1 MPAYVIAQMTV
12 RDIDMY
18 YDYASKIAPTAAP
31 YGGRILAANDAEVRE
46 GTLPYLRTVIGE
58 FPSLE
63 QARAWYESE
72 GYQAIIHLRQN
83 ATEGALFMVE
93 GLTMP
98 PEPPTRV
105 PDEYKRPAPNT

>member
-12 RDIDMY
+12 HDIDMY
-18 YDYASKIAPTAAP
+18 YDYASKLFATTKD
-31 YGGRILAANDAEVRE
+31 YGGKVLAANDAEVRE
-46 GTLPYLRTVIGE
+46 GSVPYLRTVIGE

-83 ATEGALFMVE
+83 ATEGTLLMVE

-98 PEPPTRV
+98 PRQKASAE
-105 PDEYKRPAPNT
+105 

>member
-1 MPAYVIAQMTV
+1 VAAYVIAQFDLH
-12 RDIDMY
+12 DIDSY
-18 YDYASKIAPTAAP
+18 YEYASKIFETLKP

-46 GTLPYLRTVIGE
+46 GSIPHLRTVVGE

-72 GYQAIIHLRQN
+72 GYQAIIGLRRN
-83 ATEGALFMVE
+83 ASTGHLFMVE

-98 PEPPTRV
+98 PRE
-105 PDEYKRPAPNT
+105 KKA